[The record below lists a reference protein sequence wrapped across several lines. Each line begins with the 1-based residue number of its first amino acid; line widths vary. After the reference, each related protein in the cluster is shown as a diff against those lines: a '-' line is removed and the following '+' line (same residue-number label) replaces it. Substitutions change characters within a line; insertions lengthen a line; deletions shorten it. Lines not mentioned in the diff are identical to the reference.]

1 MSRLALLAVVLAL
14 VAGGCSGATS
24 KSGSGGSTLGS
35 STSSV
40 ALSPPQLTDLRDI
53 DQFRALFNS
62 ASGEP
67 RLIVLVSP
75 T

>member
-1 MSRLALLAVVLAL
+1 MSRSSLTAL
-14 VAGGCSGATS
+14 VLTLVMVVVAGC
-24 KSGSGGSTLGS
+24 GGNR
-35 STSSV
+35 STSSPTT
-40 ALSPPQLTDLRDI
+40 SKRTLTDLHSI
-53 DQFRALFNS
+53 SQLQTAFNS

>member
-1 MSRLALLAVVLAL
+1 MTRLLALALA
-14 VAGGCSGATS
+14 AGLLLSATGCG
-24 KSGSGGSTLGS
+24 GGGSR
-35 STSSV
+35 STS
-40 ALSPPQLTDLRDI
+40 APRTLTDLRSI
-53 DQFRALFNS
+53 AQLRAAFNS